1 MLDPH
6 DRPTVTRD
14 AYPAIAHFVEALGS
28 WRDGDGK
35 GRWRAITHSHM
46 HRYTVQCPSFTV
58 HNDYTHADQGP
69 KQVAKVID
77 GHEASAE
84 SAKQLPFFAVN
95 VWTALARVQRDA
107 LAVCRW
113 HRGRQLTDMGY
124 ADQRYDQDE
133 WYFVPEM
140 CRGEAIVFKQF
151 DSAAT
156 TTEVEDTEGRLKGH
170 LIKGRSKHLNAPLYT
185 TRALCV
191 RHSRSIRVSV
201 SPTRGVS
208 PPAVRSSTGCSSSW
222 TRRACCLMTSV
233 EVQWRRSRPMLPWQ
247 RRHAGHAGPRELRLQ
262 ACVRTPPDDDAGMRR
277 RAPARRNQPRRPLSL
292 ISYSSQ

>member
-1 MLDPH
+1 MSESFLAAAAVRHQDAEHWKGSFAIVKLPYLAFATQEVQARICNSVILDARASPLAPFDLHRDGFTFIDRNSKLSSLLPKVLDPH

-156 TTEVEDTEGRLKGH
+156 TTEVEDTEGIRFCMTLARDPQTGFW
-170 LIKGRSKHLNAPLYT
+170 IKI
-185 TRALCV
+185 CW
-191 RHSRSIRVSV
+191 VSH
-201 SPTRGVS
+201 G
-208 PPAVRSSTGCSSSW
+208 
-222 TRRACCLMTSV
+222 
-233 EVQWRRSRPMLPWQ
+233 
-247 RRHAGHAGPRELRLQ
+247 
-262 ACVRTPPDDDAGMRR
+262 
-277 RAPARRNQPRRPLSL
+277 
-292 ISYSSQ
+292 